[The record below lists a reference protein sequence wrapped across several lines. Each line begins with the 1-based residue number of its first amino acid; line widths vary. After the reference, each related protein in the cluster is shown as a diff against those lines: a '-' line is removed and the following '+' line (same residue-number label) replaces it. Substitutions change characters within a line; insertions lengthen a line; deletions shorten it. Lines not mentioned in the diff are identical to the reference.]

1 MDTSVLLFLLFLS
14 LVFSAIFSGI
24 EIAFLSANK
33 LKIEL
38 SYQRG
43 SYSGKLLNDYIKN
56 PSKFIV
62 TTLLGNNIALISF
75 GILMAMLLEPLL
87 EPLFKQ
93 YFNNPDLF
101 VFLTQTLISTTIV
114 LFLGEFIPKVLFKV
128 FADSILPIMVVPYKI
143 IDIILTPGVW
153 LITALSSLVFKLF
166 GIKVTS
172 HDIEF
177 SSVDLEKFIKDHNH
191 PNKKGDQ
198 EEEVDTELFEN
209 ALYLKK
215 LRVRDCMVPRREITA
230 IDINDSIEELKKL
243 FIETNHSRILVY
255 NDVIDKIIGYIHHFD
270 LHKKPTSIATI
281 LIPIKVVPE
290 TLQIQQ
296 LLNEFI
302 KENKNIA
309 WVVNE
314 YGGTAGVITLEDI
327 LEEIFGE
334 IDDEY
339 DKDELIG
346 NQLSKNEFILSGRM
360 EIDRINEDYNLAL
373 PEGDYDTLSGLII
386 DYYESIPEQNEII
399 QIGKYTFKILDVSE
413 TKIETVKLE
422 VTENDDNQ

>member
-1 MDTSVLLFLLFLS
+1 MATGTILFLLFLA
-14 LVFSAIFSGI
+14 LIFSAIFSGI

-62 TTLLGNNIALISF
+62 TTLLGNNIALIAF
-75 GILMAMLLEPLL
+75 GILMAMLLEPFL
-87 EPLFKQ
+87 EPLFEEHLR
-93 YFNNPDLF
+93 NPKFF
-101 VFLTQTLISTTIV
+101 VLITQTIISTSIV

-128 FADSILPIMVVPYKI
+128 FADTILPIMVIPYKA
-143 IDIILTPGVW
+143 IDIILTPGVL
-153 LITALSSLVFKLF
+153 LITGLSSLVFKIF
-166 GIKVTS
+166 GIKVAG

-177 SSVDLEKFIKDHNH
+177 SSVDLEKFIKDHNQTD
-191 PNKKGDQ
+191 GEA

-230 IDINDSIEELKKL
+230 IDINSSVEELKKL
-243 FIETNHSRILVY
+243 IIETYHSRILVY
-255 NDVIDKIIGYIHHFD
+255 DDVIDKMVGYIHHFD
-270 LHKKPTSIATI
+270 LHKKPENISSI

-290 TLQIQQ
+290 TLHIQQ

-302 KENKNIA
+302 KENKSIA

-339 DKDELIG
+339 DKDELVG
-346 NQLSKNEFILSGRM
+346 NQLSKNEFILSGRL
-360 EIDRINEDYNLAL
+360 EIDHINEDYNLDL

-386 DYYESIPEQNEII
+386 DHHESIPEKNEVI
-399 QIGKYTFKILDVSE
+399 QIGKYNFKILDVSE

-422 VTENDDNQ
+422 INEDSESQ

>member
-1 MDTSVLLFLLFLS
+1 MSIGTILLLLFLALIFT
-14 LVFSAIFSGI
+14 AIFSGI

-43 SYSGKLLNDYIKN
+43 TYSGKLLNDYIKN

-62 TTLLGNNIALISF
+62 TTLLGNNIALIAF
-75 GILMAMLLEPLL
+75 GILTSMLLEPIL
-87 EPLFKQ
+87 EPIFSDYFTKPELFI
-93 YFNNPDLF
+93 FI
-101 VFLTQTLISTTIV
+101 TQTIISTSVI
-114 LFLGEFIPKVLFKV
+114 LLLGEFIPKVLFKV
-128 FADSILPIMVVPYKI
+128 FADSILPIMVIPYKL
-143 IDIILTPGVW
+143 IDIVLAPGVL
-153 LITALSSLVFKLF
+153 LITALSTLVFKLF
-166 GIKVTS
+166 GIKVAG

-177 SSVDLEKFIKDHNH
+177 SSVDLEKFIKEHG
-191 PNKKGDQ
+191 KKEGED

-215 LRVRDCMVPRREITA
+215 LRVRDCMVPRREITS
-230 IDINDSIEELKKL
+230 IDVNESLDDLKKL
-243 FIETNHSRILVY
+243 IIETNHSRVLVFD
-255 NDVIDKIIGYIHHFD
+255 NVIDKIIGYIHHFD
-270 LHKKPTSIATI
+270 LHKKPSSIKSI
-281 LIPIKVVPE
+281 LIPIKIVPE
-290 TLQIQQ
+290 TLHIQQ

-302 KENKNIA
+302 KENKSIA

-339 DKDELIG
+339 DKDDLVV
-346 NQLSKNEFILSGRM
+346 NQISKNEFILSGRL
-360 EIDRINEDYNLAL
+360 EIDRLNEEYHLDF
-373 PEGDYDTLSGLII
+373 PEGDYDTISGFII
-386 DYYESIPEQNEII
+386 DYHETIPEKNEKIE
-399 QIGKYTFKILDVSE
+399 IGKYHFKILDVSE

-422 VTENDDNQ
+422 IIQDIDSQ

>member
-1 MDTSVLLFLLFLS
+1 MATTIFLIFLTLLF
-14 LVFSAIFSGI
+14 SAMFSGI

-43 SYSGKLLNDYIKN
+43 TLSGKILNDYIKN

-75 GILMAMLLEPLL
+75 GILFASIIEPFLE
-87 EPLFKQ
+87 Q
-93 YFNNPDLF
+93 YLSSG
-101 VFLTQTLISTTIV
+101 FLILTIQTVISTSLV

-128 FADSILPIMVVPYKI
+128 FADSVLPVMAVPFRI
-143 IDIILTPGVW
+143 IHVLLTPGV
-153 LITALSSLVFKLF
+153 LFITGISSLLFKMV
-166 GIKVTS
+166 GVKVS
-172 HDIEF
+172 EHDIEF
-177 SSVDLEKFIKDHNH
+177 SSVDLEKFIKDHNQSD
-191 PNKKGDQ
+191 GEE

-209 ALYLKK
+209 ALFLKK

-230 IDINDSIEELKKL
+230 IDIHDSVEELKKL
-243 FIETNHSRILVY
+243 IIETYHSRILIY
-255 NDVIDKIIGYIHHFD
+255 DDSIDKIVGYIHHFD
-270 LHKKPTSIATI
+270 LHKKPADIRSI
-281 LIPIKVVPE
+281 LIEIKVVPE
-290 TLQIQQ
+290 TMHIQK

-339 DKDELIG
+339 DKDELVG
-346 NQLSKNEFILSGRM
+346 NQLSKNEFILSGRL
-360 EIDRINEDYNLAL
+360 EIDRINEEYDLNL
-373 PEGDYDTLSGLII
+373 PEGDYDTLSGFII
-386 DYYESIPEQNEII
+386 AHHETIPEQNEVIE
-399 QIGKYTFKILDVSE
+399 IGKYSFKIMDEIGRAHV
-413 TKIETVKLE
+413 
-422 VTENDDNQ
+422 

>member
-1 MDTSVLLFLLFLS
+1 MASTIILIILT

-33 LKIEL
+33 LKVEL

-43 SYSGKLLNDYIKN
+43 TLSGKILNDYIKN

-75 GILMAMLLEPLL
+75 GILFASLVEPYLAQ
-87 EPLFKQ
+87 FISSR
-93 YFNNPDLF
+93 
-101 VFLTQTLISTTIV
+101 FLVLAIQTILSTSLV

-128 FADSILPIMVVPYKI
+128 FADTILPIMAVPFRI
-143 IDIILTPGVW
+143 IHWLLTPGV
-153 LITALSSLVFKLF
+153 LIINGLSSLLFKIA
-166 GIKVTS
+166 GVKVS
-172 HDIEF
+172 ERDIEF
-177 SSVDLEKFIKDHNH
+177 SSVDLEKFIKDHSQS
-191 PNKKGDQ
+191 DSEE

-209 ALYLKK
+209 ALFLKK

-230 IDINDSIEELKKL
+230 IDINDSVEELKKL
-243 FIETNHSRILVY
+243 IIETYHSRILVY
-255 NDVIDKIIGYIHHFD
+255 EDSIDKMVGYIHHFD
-270 LHKKPTSIATI
+270 LHKKPESIRSM

-290 TLQIQQ
+290 TMHIQK

-302 KENKNIA
+302 KSNKSIA

-334 IDDEY
+334 IEDEY
-339 DKDELIG
+339 DKDELVG
-346 NQLSKNEFILSGRM
+346 NQLSKNEFILSGRL
-360 EIDRINEDYNLAL
+360 EIDRINEEYDLHL
-373 PEGDYDTLSGLII
+373 PEGDYDTLSGFII
-386 DYYESIPEQNEII
+386 DHHETIPQQNEVIE
-399 QIGKYTFKILDVSE
+399 IGKYSFKILDVSD
-413 TKIETVKLE
+413 TKIETVKLIINE
-422 VTENDDNQ
+422 PVDHQ

>member
-1 MDTSVLLFLLFLS
+1 MATTIFLIFLTLLF
-14 LVFSAIFSGI
+14 SAMFSGI

-43 SYSGKLLNDYIKN
+43 TLSGKILNDYIKN

-75 GILMAMLLEPLL
+75 GILFASIIEPFLE
-87 EPLFKQ
+87 Q
-93 YFNNPDLF
+93 YLSSG
-101 VFLTQTLISTTIV
+101 FLILTIQTVISTSLV

-128 FADSILPIMVVPYKI
+128 FADSVLPVMAVPFRI
-143 IDIILTPGVW
+143 IHVLLTPGV
-153 LITALSSLVFKLF
+153 LFITGISSLLFKMV
-166 GIKVTS
+166 GVKVS
-172 HDIEF
+172 EHDIEF
-177 SSVDLEKFIKDHNH
+177 SSVDLEKFIKDHNQSD
-191 PNKKGDQ
+191 GEE

-209 ALYLKK
+209 ALFLKK

-230 IDINDSIEELKKL
+230 IDIHDSVEELKKL
-243 FIETNHSRILVY
+243 IIETYHSRILIY
-255 NDVIDKIIGYIHHFD
+255 DDSIDKIVGYIHHFD
-270 LHKKPTSIATI
+270 LHKKPADIRSI
-281 LIPIKVVPE
+281 LIEIKVVPE
-290 TLQIQQ
+290 TMHIQK

-339 DKDELIG
+339 DKDELVG
-346 NQLSKNEFILSGRM
+346 NQLSKNEFILSGRL
-360 EIDRINEDYNLAL
+360 EIDRINEEYDLNL
-373 PEGDYDTLSGLII
+373 PEGDYDTLSGFII
-386 DYYESIPEQNEII
+386 AHHETIPEQNEVIE
-399 QIGKYTFKILDVSE
+399 IGKYSFKIMDVSE

-422 VTENDDNQ
+422 INEQADSQ